1 MDRTLAVILIFA
13 TCIAVV
19 GAIRLNCSIMEH
31 FDATTAGMPLSASIS
46 DTTTAAHS
54 VFLDSTLPLTKGDLT
69 VTDKLTIGTGASI
82 KPVFKG
88 LDMNTEDGSLFA
100 LRDGGR
106 LGIGTVAPTAGLD
119 ITSRTGGSN
128 LSIALN
134 DALRNYRWSLRMR
147 EDAPADATGNPDGA
161 LMIASDLHTEPAGVM
176 YLKRSGQVGLGTEAP
191 QGKLHVYSSSND
203 AAATTGLLVSNENQ
217 HIFFR
222 PSPGGAT
229 IESSGHLNVYAEG
242 GNAGF
247 FMTSR
252 ASDTG
257 DDKKQTPAFGIGV
270 PNPLES
276 LHATGNARLEGG
288 ALLLGGGSG
297 GSNAAFVN
305 RSTTGTTLDD
315 PLSLRLRT
323 SNKDR
328 LTVNADG
335 SVIIAGDTQV
345 GGKLGANTLR
355 LGDLTITNEKGKLKL
370 CNDGA
375 PSSCRTY

>member
-19 GAIRLNCSIMEH
+19 GALRLNCSVMEH
-31 FDATTAGMPLSASIS
+31 FANVPLSASMQ
-46 DTTTAAHS
+46 TTEAAAHG
-54 VFLDSTLPLTKGDLT
+54 VFLDATLPLTKADVT
-69 VTDKLTIGTGASI
+69 ITDKLTIGNGANM
-82 KPVFKG
+82 KAVFNG
-88 LDMNTEDGSLFA
+88 LDINTEDSSLFA

-106 LGIGTVAPTAGLD
+106 LGIGTVAPTTGLD

-128 LSIALN
+128 LGIALN
-134 DALRNYRWSLRMR
+134 DALRNYRWSMRMR
-147 EDAPADATGNPDGA
+147 EDAPADAGANPDGA

-176 YLKRSGQVGLGTEAP
+176 YLKRSGQVGLGTDAP

-229 IESSGHLNVYAEG
+229 IESSGHLNVYTDG

-252 ASDTG
+252 DMTG
-257 DDKKQTPAFGIGV
+257 DKKKTPSFGIGV

-288 ALLLGGGSG
+288 ALLLGGGN
-297 GSNAAFVN
+297 SNAAFVKRTAN
-305 RSTTGTTLDD
+305 GTSLED
-315 PLSLRLRT
+315 PFSMRLRT
-323 SNKDR
+323 NNQDR
-328 LTVNADG
+328 LTVNSNG
-335 SVIIAGDTQV
+335 SMILAGDTQIN
-345 GGKLGANTLR
+345 GKMTTNTLR